1 VPQMCERF
9 RINVSRLN
17 H

>member
-1 VPQMCERF
+1 VPQKCERF

>member
-1 VPQMCERF
+1 VPQKYERF

>member
-1 VPQMCERF
+1 MCERF